1 MLLRQIYAAY
11 RGSRLW
17 AALERKYKVDEGVYV
32 LLMPEDDAELN
43 AAALEHVED
52 LVADRRA
59 RGVVLVTDGSAPRPL
74 VSQPAA
80 SETTP
85 QHSPG
90 IVGTE
95 SWTGSQIDALIA
107 FCELH
112 NFSER
117 LLIVSLTKPFGNG
130 LHRLL
135 GRQGVTKEDLVCLGC
150 LRLRS
155 YGLVRT

>member
-1 MLLRQIYAAY
+1 MLRQSYAAF

-17 AALERKYKVDEGVYV
+17 AGLERRYKLDQGLYV

-43 AAALEHVED
+43 AAALARIED

-59 RGVVLVTDGSAPRPL
+59 KGVVVVGGSEA
-74 VSQPAA
+74 VPA
-80 SETTP
+80 S
-85 QHSPG
+85 SPV
-90 IVGTE
+90 IVGAE
-95 SWTGSQIDALIA
+95 SWTASQIDALIA
-107 FCELH
+107 FYELC
-112 NFSER
+112 SITDR

-135 GRQGVTKEDLVCLGC
+135 GRQGVTKEDLVSLGC

-155 YGLVRT
+155 YGMASA

>member
-1 MLLRQIYAAY
+1 MLRQTYAAY

-17 AALERKYKVDEGVYV
+17 ARLERKYNVGQGVYV
-32 LLMPEDDAELN
+32 LLLPEDDAELN
-43 AAALEHVED
+43 AAALRRIED

-59 RGVVLVTDGSAPRPL
+59 QGVVLVSDCSLPAPI
-74 VSQPAA
+74 A
-80 SETTP
+80 SEFGDSGADP
-85 QHSPG
+85 ERSPG

-95 SWTGSQIDALIA
+95 SWTASQIDALIA
-107 FCELH
+107 FYELC
-112 NFSER
+112 SITDR

-135 GRQGVTKEDLVCLGC
+135 GRQGVTKDDLVSLGC

-155 YGLVRT
+155 HGMVRA

>member
-1 MLLRQIYAAY
+1 MLKQIYAAY

-17 AALERKYKVDEGVYV
+17 AGLERKYKVEEGLYV

-43 AAALEHVED
+43 AAALERVED

-59 RGVVLVTDGSAPRPL
+59 QGVVVVGDRASSSVPGEPG
-74 VSQPAA
+74 PA
-80 SETTP
+80 
-85 QHSPG
+85 

-95 SWTGSQIDALIA
+95 LWSAGQIDALIA
-107 FCELH
+107 FYELC
-112 NFSER
+112 SITDR
-117 LLIVSLTKPFGNG
+117 LLIVSLTRPFGNS

-135 GRQGVTKEDLVCLGC
+135 DRQGVSKEDLVSLGC

-155 YGLVRT
+155 YGMVRA

>member
-1 MLLRQIYAAY
+1 MLRQIYAAY
-11 RGSRLW
+11 RGRRLW
-17 AALERKYKVDEGVYV
+17 AGLERKYKVDQGVYV

-43 AAALEHVED
+43 AAALGHVED

-59 RGVVLVTDGSAPRPL
+59 RGVVLVGEGSMSKPG
-74 VSQPAA
+74 
-80 SETTP
+80 
-85 QHSPG
+85 PG

-95 SWTGSQIDALIA
+95 SWTERQIDELIA
-107 FCELH
+107 YYELH

-135 GRQGVTKEDLVCLGC
+135 GRQGVNKEDLVCLGC

-155 YGLVRT
+155 YGMVKA

>member
-1 MLLRQIYAAY
+1 MLRQIFAAY

-17 AALERKYKVDEGVYV
+17 AGLERKYKVDRGVYV
-32 LLMPEDDAELN
+32 LVMPEDDAELN
-43 AAALEHVED
+43 AAAVGHLED

-59 RGVVLVTDGSAPRPL
+59 RGVVLVSDCSSPAPEP
-74 VSQPAA
+74 
-80 SETTP
+80 
-85 QHSPG
+85 SPV

-95 SWTGSQIDALIA
+95 SWTASQIDALIA
-107 FCELH
+107 FYELC
-112 NFSER
+112 SITDR

-135 GRQGVTKEDLVCLGC
+135 DRQGVTKDDLVSLGC

-155 YGLVRT
+155 YGMVRA

>member
-1 MLLRQIYAAY
+1 MLRQIYAAY
-11 RGSRLW
+11 RGRRLW
-17 AALERKYKVDEGVYV
+17 AGLERKYNVDQGVYV
-32 LLMPEDDAELN
+32 LLMPDDDAELN
-43 AAALEHVED
+43 AAAIGHIED

-59 RGVVLVTDGSAPRPL
+59 QGVVLVGVGSMSPP
-74 VSQPAA
+74 
-80 SETTP
+80 T
-85 QHSPG
+85 PG

-95 SWTGSQIDALIA
+95 SWTGPQIDALISYY
-107 FCELH
+107 ELH

-135 GRQGVTKEDLVCLGC
+135 GRQGINKEDLVCLGC

-155 YGLVRT
+155 YGMVKT